1 MAPLAKNLVVSYD
14 EFLKIKEQSKEIL
27 EYIDGVICMSP
38 SPSTK
43 HQRISSKL
51 HAKLPVWQFDK

>member
-14 EFLKIKEQSKEIL
+14 EFLKIKEESNEIL

-38 SPSTK
+38 SPSCLLCTSPNII
-43 HQRISSKL
+43 RL
-51 HAKLPVWQFDK
+51 LY